1 MIAQEDSQQPAQQV
15 ARSWRSR
22 LWIKVHNKQ
31 SLERVDLQMRSISC
45 RMRCLIDLT
54 IARQAIIA
62 SRIDSDHSF
71 ANKVVTMEQSSCI
84 VKMSSFWQ

>member
-1 MIAQEDSQQPAQQV
+1 MLLLVQLFAIATSFHVSTENHVGLEEAT
-15 ARSWRSR
+15 
-22 LWIKVHNKQ
+22 
-31 SLERVDLQMRSISC
+31 SLERVDLQMRSICC
-45 RMRCLIDLT
+45 RLRCRIDLT